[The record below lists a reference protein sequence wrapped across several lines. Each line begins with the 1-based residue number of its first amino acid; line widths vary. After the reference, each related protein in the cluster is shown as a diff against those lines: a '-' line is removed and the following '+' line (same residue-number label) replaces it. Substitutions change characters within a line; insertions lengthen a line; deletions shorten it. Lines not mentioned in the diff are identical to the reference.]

1 MKYGVLES
9 NIFNKPILYVLSEAL
24 LYASHLNLV
33 LLVAKIFVYTKLSVM
48 KLKGFYPLT
57 R

>member
-9 NIFNKPILYVLSEAL
+9 NIFNKPIPYTLSEAL
-24 LYASHLNLV
+24 LYTSRLNLV
-33 LLVAKIFVYTKLSVM
+33 LLFAKIFVYIKLSVM